1 MSIKI
6 TLHSCCMAAAVLAL
20 TASGGWAAT
29 SCVTRTV
36 GTGEYT
42 TTIAVASNFTTPA
55 QDMVDAFQ
63 LTDDGADTAITIC
76 NDSTTNL
83 RSQIDANSNL
93 YSMLFAAD
101 TTANYYDTTSP
112 RIAYS
117 YAKGV
122 PVYFTYRGTSRTVD
136 NLISNLAASDK
147 HSSYYATLT
156 GSDLSA
162 YTIADTTTAG
172 STAIANAGAPYG
184 VKAHA
189 IVNSIEALTGTNAM
203 PTTIPTWVVS
213 PLYTN
218 INLTFDAVTTSG
230 TTKNGFVSLAQICNI
245 KSSVAY
251 VEFTNTN
258 YVLDQKAILL
268 LPSDTVAANLNS
280 YIQGQMSAGT
290 WNSTF
295 LPLHCYGTI

>member
-1 MSIKI
+1 MSIK
-6 TLHSCCMAAAVLAL
+6 TALHSCCTAAAVLTL

-29 SCVTRTV
+29 TCVTRTV
-36 GTGEYT
+36 GTGLNVT
-42 TTIAVASNFTTPA
+42 KIAVASNFTTPA

-63 LTDDGADTAITIC
+63 LTTAGANTAITIC

-93 YSMLFAAD
+93 YSMFFAAD

-122 PVYFTYRGTSRTVD
+122 PVYFTYRGADDRTVD
-136 NLISNLAASDK
+136 ELISNLTISDK
-147 HSSYYATLT
+147 NSDYYATLT
-156 GSDLSA
+156 GSNLST
-162 YTIADTTTAG
+162 YVIADTTTAG

-189 IVNSIEALTGTNAM
+189 IVNSIEGTAL

-230 TTKNGFVSLAQICNI
+230 TTKNGFVSLAQICSI
-245 KSSVAY
+245 KNSVSY
-251 VEFTNTN
+251 VEFTHSDYT
-258 YVLDQKAILL
+258 LDQKAILL

-280 YIQGQMSAGT
+280 YIQGQISAGT